1 MRKLNLNLIDNAV
14 DSFNEALEKYELG
27 TENNSKPYKFAVL
40 HMAHFLELV
49 LKQAIQV
56 LNSNLIY
63 TSAFKEMEQR
73 AKEKKIALYEM
84 SEQMKVEKYIY
95 DPDVGKNNHTISVND
110 AKKFLK
116 SLPVNFN
123 LNTEFLDD
131 INLLKTLRNNIEHF
145 EFELSPRDTRL
156 IIGRL
161 VRSAKKFTID
171 FQLFDL
177 DQHISKHNEEV
188 YTLLM
193 DEYEHQINAARMTV
207 EEETTDAYWGYRPK
221 EWGSVQW
228 DVLDCPYCDESE
240 MMIRDSSS
248 STGFKC
254 QNCGETDSD
263 DIPVICDC
271 CSITFEKF
279 YTRSYKDENNTVNYI
294 CDNCRFDFDRD

>member
-63 TSAFKEMEQR
+63 TSAFKEMEKR
-73 AKEKKIALYEM
+73 AKDKKIALYEM
-84 SEQMKVEKYIY
+84 SEKMKIDHYIY

-110 AKKFLK
+110 AKKFLI
-116 SLPVNFN
+116 SLPASFN
-123 LNTEFLDD
+123 LNREFLDD

-177 DQHISKHNEEV
+177 DQHISKHNEEI

-207 EEETTDAYWGYRPK
+207 EEETRDAYRGYRPK
-221 EWGSVQW
+221 EWDWVEW
-228 DVLDCPYCDESE
+228 DVLDCPYCCESE
-240 MMIRDSSS
+240 MMIRDSTS

-254 QNCGETDSD
+254 QNCGEMDSD
-263 DIPVICDC
+263 DIPVICERC
-271 CSITFEKF
+271 CSKVEKY
-279 YTRSYKDENNTVNYI
+279 YTRSYKDEFGTLIYI
-294 CDNCRFDFDRD
+294 CDNCRHDFDRN